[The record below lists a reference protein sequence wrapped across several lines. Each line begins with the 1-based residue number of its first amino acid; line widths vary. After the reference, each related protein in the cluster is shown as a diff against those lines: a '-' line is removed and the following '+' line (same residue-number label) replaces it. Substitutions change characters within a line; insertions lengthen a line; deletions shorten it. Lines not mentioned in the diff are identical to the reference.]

1 MGGSVTSISMLKLKY
16 PNNSIGSEEYRNT
29 CYDIFNSNPET
40 KVLLQYKYGKYNS
53 YIKKGSYK
61 TIYAV
66 LEYSVTNNKIN
77 RLLNPNYRG
86 EGKFLV
92 PSELLD
98 EINRME
104 FRPPSEEFQ
113 LEMEL

>member
-16 PNNSIGSEEYRNT
+16 SVKSVGSEKYRNT
-29 CYDIFNSNPET
+29 HFDIFNSNPET
-40 KVLLQYKYGKYNS
+40 RVLLQYKYGEYNS
-53 YIKKGSYK
+53 YIKKGSYR
-61 TIYAV
+61 TIYAI

-77 RLLNPNYRG
+77 RLLNPDYRG

-104 FRPPSEEFQ
+104 FRSPSDKFQ